1 MLVSNPAASTLPGCA
16 VWRRNDLSEFTLVP
30 IGLPIATVA
39 CAQRV
44 VAGDDNCA
52 MLSIGSHRRLRSCC
66 GLYLNIRTITC
77 NFLLKRPDH
86 AALLFFRQTRGARD
100 A

>member
-1 MLVSNPAASTLPGCA
+1 LPGCA
-16 VWRRNDLSEFTLVP
+16 VSRRNDLSEFTLVS

-66 GLYLNIRTITC
+66 GLYLNIRTIRY
-77 NFLLKRPDH
+77 NFALQRRDH
-86 AALLFFRQTRGARD
+86 AALLVFRQAGGARK